1 MKKALERRRKKAVEQ
16 KNRKQ
21 KTCRNKGV
29 QIISSKTEAAG
40 TNKKVGN
47 MQKKEKKEWNHENKK
62 TTGERLQREVAR
74 NRSSK
79 RRNIMVKRSSLAVGR
94 KGN

>member
-1 MKKALERRRKKAVEQ
+1 
-16 KNRKQ
+16 
-21 KTCRNKGV
+21 
-29 QIISSKTEAAG
+29 
-40 TNKKVGN
+40 

-74 NRSSK
+74 NLSNK